1 MAEKMFV
8 PHDEQNPRHLR
19 EKYQEWI
26 GKRVNVG
33 LTTFHYLCG
42 TWKDIQGYD
51 ALFVVGGRE
60 LKVKLAEIDNIG
72 EAPAA
77 QAEFFK

>member
-1 MAEKMFV
+1 MFT
-8 PHDEQNPRHLR
+8 PHDELNPRHLR

-42 TWKDIQGYD
+42 TWKDIQGLD
-51 ALFVVGGRE
+51 ALFTIGGRE
-60 LKVKLAEIDNIG
+60 LKVKLAEIDTIAD
-72 EAPAA
+72 APAA